1 LGEVQDDTW
10 RTSELQG
17 HLMRYQVL
25 VGAGGSVGVL
35 PGHETFPDVGG
46 RILGSLQQPT
56 GLPDNVAVS
65 VSRSQ

>member
-1 LGEVQDDTW
+1 
-10 RTSELQG
+10 
-17 HLMRYQVL
+17 MRYQVL